1 MPMYSLKAVPNIDAL
16 LAKQLIHKHNGSF
29 ANEIFKF
36 ENSMID
42 FLQPYSKGLEQNLS
56 AFSNRENEGSDD
68 NRPMLNDNGSAS
80 IDYCQLDTEN
90 QIPLLLYIHPPTRA
104 NVVIIDIGSGWGTCA
119 KQLALLGYKVYSIDI
134 DQHHLDFQ
142 KNNFCKMPAIDTF
155 LYQYWKV
162 TNPQILD
169 EHIFQNYCNKV
180 KDKNIVYIVGNF
192 ADEKTVKKI
201 DQKQWNIVLSLDSL
215 QFMNQKDRE
224 NTFKLVNQYLQEK
237 GIFIIK
243 TKSKSDYGSDNP
255 LIYDFDLH
263 NSFQKTFS
271 DYKILS
277 AWISTSRILGLTLY
291 KLTKEYEG
299 ELKKAN

>member
-1 MPMYSLKAVPNIDAL
+1 
-16 LAKQLIHKHNGSF
+16 
-29 ANEIFKF
+29 
-36 ENSMID
+36 
-42 FLQPYSKGLEQNLS
+42 
-56 AFSNRENEGSDD
+56 
-68 NRPMLNDNGSAS
+68 
-80 IDYCQLDTEN
+80 
-90 QIPLLLYIHPPTRA
+90 
-104 NVVIIDIGSGWGTCA
+104 
-119 KQLALLGYKVYSIDI
+119 
-134 DQHHLDFQ
+134 
-142 KNNFCKMPAIDTF
+142 
-155 LYQYWKV
+155 
-162 TNPQILD
+162 
-169 EHIFQNYCNKV
+169 
-180 KDKNIVYIVGNF
+180 
-192 ADEKTVKKI
+192 
-201 DQKQWNIVLSLDSL
+201 
-215 QFMNQKDRE
+215 MNQKDRE